1 MKRDIHPQGERHGN
15 MKAEIRVMH
24 TRQAML
30 KTAITA
36 LEAKRKA
43 WYGPNFKNDR
53 RNQLKHLDLKLV
65 A

>member
-1 MKRDIHPQGERHGN
+1 MVKSSMTGVLTILCHMKRDTRPQGEGQGN

-43 WYGPNFKNDR
+43 RY
-53 RNQLKHLDLKLV
+53 
-65 A
+65 

>member
-1 MKRDIHPQGERHGN
+1 MTGVLTILCHMKRDTRPQGEGQGN

-43 WYGPNFKNDR
+43 RY
-53 RNQLKHLDLKLV
+53 
-65 A
+65 

>member
-1 MKRDIHPQGERHGN
+1 MET
-15 MKAEIRVMH
+15 KAEIRVMH

-30 KTAITA
+30 KTGITA